1 MVIRHAI
8 LEELARFGA
17 AVHTCS
23 RNEAEL
29 SRCLQQWRASNLKVT
44 GSACDVSSPVERE
57 KLMENVKSIF
67 HGKLNILASRVESS
81 QQRRNGL
88 SETGDGRDS
97 YKLLMSTNLDS
108 AVHLSQLAHPLL
120 KASGSGNIV
129 FISSITSLIGIDTL
143 AVYAATK
150 G

>member
-1 MVIRHAI
+1 MDRN
-8 LEELARFGA
+8 RF
-17 AVHTCS
+17 AVC
-23 RNEAEL
+23 
-29 SRCLQQWRASNLKVT
+29 V
-44 GSACDVSSPVERE
+44 G
-57 KLMENVKSIF
+57 
-67 HGKLNILASRVESS
+67 

-120 KASGSGNIV
+120 KASGSGNVV
-129 FISSITSLIGIDTL
+129 FISSITSLVGIDTL

-150 G
+150 GTHSITWFLYELFNMQALIIFFVLFRSNESAHQEPRL